1 MTRLELLHKIKDR
14 RLKAGITV
22 DNLSKIS
29 NVGAKTI
36 MRFFTGADVKLS
48 TVERLTKTLGLDLA
62 GNEIVDIKTLKEQRA
77 EKKAFETILLV
88 QDNMSLEKQGL
99 EQKKIK
105 ILLEETKQQFL
116 TWDYKKNLWKN

>member
-1 MTRLELLHKIKDR
+1 MTRLELLYKIKDR

-99 EQKKIK
+99 EQKKLK
-105 ILLEETKQQFL
+105 SF
-116 TWDYKKNLWKN
+116 

>member
-14 RLKAGITV
+14 RLKVGITV
-22 DNLSKIS
+22 DNLSKLS

-48 TVERLTKTLGLDLA
+48 TVEKLTQTLGLDLA
-62 GNEIVDIKTLKEQRA
+62 GNEIVDIQTLKEQRA
-77 EKKAFETILLV
+77 EKKAFEIISLV

-99 EQKKIK
+99 EQKNIK
-105 ILLEETKQQFL
+105 MLLEETKQQFL
-116 TWDYKKNLWKN
+116 TGDYKKNLWKT